1 MLAELDL
8 EQPVNHTQPIP
19 IKSRGTK
26 TLEPNECGFRCIN
39 SRLYTFQRKCDQF
52 PAGVPEIVRP
62 QFNWE

>member
-26 TLEPNECGFRCIN
+26 TLEPNECGFRCIKC
-39 SRLYTFQRKCDQF
+39 RLYTFQRK
-52 PAGVPEIVRP
+52 
-62 QFNWE
+62 